1 MSSSRVSSSRGP
13 SHAAVGKS
21 ERPRKITAKADEL
34 DAYMEKLY
42 DDDVESKLDGAKM
55 ILQLAEFAGNIEAL
69 VQNESLM
76 SLLSR
81 VLNDDYKKSYDF
93 SLTMMRIFWCFSNFL
108 QLHPTLGNYRIGAIT
123 LKIVEFELKRH
134 QLRLEEEKLLEAAA
148 NGAPTGDAQ
157 STEDVLTKLDR
168 EKKRNTKRM
177 KKQDQLLYVCFSV
190 LLNLAEDIHTERKMV
205 KRKIVQFLTKL
216 LDRVAPDLVILTIIF
231 LKKLSIFEENKDA
244 MVELT
249 VVEKLVRYL
258 NCNHDK
264 TIQTALKLLFNLSF
278 DPGLREVLVRN
289 SLIPKLVEL
298 LKKPPFRALSLR
310 ILYHLSIDDRCKSM
324 FTYTEAIPIVLQLVI
339 NFPQN
344 IVAKELAALAV
355 NLSHNARNAE
365 LMCQNRGLEA
375 LATRVF
381 RTRDPLLMKV
391 IRNISLWS
399 YTLQED
405 LVSEKAYKYRGMW
418 SPFVLPFI
426 ELCLNTDNHDF
437 SIEVLATLANMTPS
451 DLPSKTS
458 WDRLVTDHSLIPFLN
473 KLLVPGFSQDDM
485 ILEVVLFVSAL
496 ALEPKCA
503 PLLSSSRLVRTFHS
517 LFQEKQHDNELTLQL
532 LYAFYRMLRHPETFE
547 EILFG
552 VGFVL
557 DLLLVADAP
566 NIEVRRM
573 CDVLMDLILD
583 HDLNDG
589 GTIGDFGH
597 LIRQRRF
604 EIHNAEYLEMIHAET
619 QSAAYRKHHGM
630 DEDGG
635 KGDDDDDCN

>member
-1 MSSSRVSSSRGP
+1 MSSRVSSSSSRGP
-13 SHAAVGKS
+13 SYASTSKT
-21 ERPRKITAKADEL
+21 ERPRKVTAKADEL
-34 DAYMEKLY
+34 DTYMEKLY
-42 DDDVESKLDGAKM
+42 DDDVESKVDGAKM

-69 VQNESLM
+69 VQNEALM

-93 SLTMMRIFWCFSNFL
+93 TLTMMRIFWCFSNFL
-108 QLHPTLGNYRIGAIT
+108 QLHPMLANYRIGAIT
-123 LKIVEFELKRH
+123 LKIIEFELKRH
-134 QLRLEEEKLLEAAA
+134 QLRLEEERLLEAAA
-148 NGAPTGDAQ
+148 SQRPVDDASNE
-157 STEDVLTKLDR
+157 STKEIVDKLDR
-168 EKKRNTKRM
+168 EKKRNKKRM

-205 KRKIVQFLTKL
+205 KRKIVLFLTQL
-216 LDRVAPDLVILTIIF
+216 LDRVTPDLVILTITF

-244 MVELT
+244 MVELA
-249 VVEKLVRYL
+249 VVEKLVRYV

-278 DPGLREVLVRN
+278 DPALRESLVRN

-324 FTYTEAIPIVLQLVI
+324 FTYTEALPIVMQLVI

-375 LATRVF
+375 LASRVF

-405 LVSEKAYKYRGMW
+405 LVSDKTYKYRGMW
-418 SPFVLPFI
+418 APFVVPFI
-426 ELCLNTDNHDF
+426 ELCINADNHDF

-451 DLPSKTS
+451 DLPPKMS
-458 WDRLVTDHSLIPFLN
+458 WERLVTDHSLIPFIN

-485 ILEVVLFVSAL
+485 ILEAVLFVSTL
-496 ALEPKCA
+496 SLEPKCA
-503 PLLSSSRLVRTFHS
+503 PLLSASRLVRTLHS

-552 VGFVL
+552 AGFVP
-557 DLLLVADAP
+557 DLLLAADAP

-583 HDLNDG
+583 NDLSDG
-589 GTIGDFGH
+589 RGGDFGH

-619 QSAAYRKHHGM
+619 QRASYRKHHGI
-630 DEDGG
+630 DSGN
-635 KGDDDDDCN
+635 DDDDDDS

>member
-1 MSSSRVSSSRGP
+1 MSSRASSSRGP
-13 SHAAVGKS
+13 SHAAVVKS

-108 QLHPTLGNYRIGAIT
+108 QLHPILGNYRIGAIT

-148 NGAPTGDAQ
+148 NEAPTGDAQ
-157 STEDVLTKLDR
+157 STEDILAKLDR
-168 EKKRNTKRM
+168 EKKRNKKRM
-177 KKQDQLLYVCFSV
+177 KKQDQLLV

-205 KRKIVQFLTKL
+205 KRKIVQFLAKL
-216 LDRVAPDLVILTIIF
+216 LDRVAPDLVILTITF
-231 LKKLSIFEENKDA
+231 LKKLSIFEENKDV
-244 MVELT
+244 MVDLT

-278 DPGLREVLVRN
+278 DPALREVLVRN

-324 FTYTEAIPIVLQLVI
+324 FTYTEAIPIVMQLVI

-405 LVSEKAYKYRGMW
+405 LVSDKAYKYRGMW
-418 SPFVLPFI
+418 APFVVPFI

-458 WDRLVTDHSLIPFLN
+458 WDRLVVDHSLTPFLN

-496 ALEPKCA
+496 SLEPKCA

-552 VGFVL
+552 VGFVP
-557 DLLLVADAP
+557 DLLLAADAP

-619 QSAAYRKHHGM
+619 QSVAYRKHHGM
-630 DEDGG
+630 DDGGG
-635 KGDDDDDCN
+635 KGDDDDSS

>member
-1 MSSSRVSSSRGP
+1 MSSRVSSSSSRGP
-13 SHAAVGKS
+13 SYVSASKM
-21 ERPRKITAKADEL
+21 EKPRKITAKADEL
-34 DAYMEKLY
+34 DTYMEKLY

-69 VQNESLM
+69 VQNEALM

-108 QLHPTLGNYRIGAIT
+108 QLHPMLANYRIGAIT
-123 LKIVEFELKRH
+123 LKIIEFELKRH

-148 NGAPTGDAQ
+148 LEPPIHATSDV
-157 STEDVLTKLDR
+157 STKEIVDKLDR
-168 EKKRNTKRM
+168 EKKRNKKRM
-177 KKQDQLLYVCFSV
+177 KKQDQLLV

-205 KRKIVQFLTKL
+205 KRKIVLFLTKL
-216 LDRVAPDLVILTIIF
+216 LDRVAPDLAILTITF

-244 MVELT
+244 MMELA
-249 VVEKLVRYL
+249 VVEKLVRYV

-278 DPGLREVLVRN
+278 DPALREVLVRN

-324 FTYTEAIPIVLQLVI
+324 FTYTEALPIVMQLVI

-375 LATRVF
+375 LASRVF

-405 LVSEKAYKYRGMW
+405 LVSDKTYKYRGMW
-418 SPFVLPFI
+418 APFVVPFV
-426 ELCLNTDNHDF
+426 ELCLNADNHDF

-451 DLPSKTS
+451 DLPPKMS
-458 WDRLVTDHSLIPFLN
+458 WERLVTDHSLIPFIN

-485 ILEVVLFVSAL
+485 ILEAVLFVSAL

-503 PLLSSSRLVRTFHS
+503 PLLSASRLVRTLHS

-552 VGFVL
+552 VSFVP
-557 DLLLVADAP
+557 DLLLAADAP

-583 HDLNDG
+583 NDLNDG
-589 GTIGDFGH
+589 SGGDFGH
-597 LIRQRRF
+597 LIRQRRYTLYGHSG
-604 EIHNAEYLEMIHAET
+604 EID
-619 QSAAYRKHHGM
+619 SASARELH
-630 DEDGG
+630 
-635 KGDDDDDCN
+635 CLLSV

>member
-1 MSSSRVSSSRGP
+1 
-13 SHAAVGKS
+13 
-21 ERPRKITAKADEL
+21 
-34 DAYMEKLY
+34 
-42 DDDVESKLDGAKM
+42 
-55 ILQLAEFAGNIEAL
+55 
-69 VQNESLM
+69 
-76 SLLSR
+76 
-81 VLNDDYKKSYDF
+81 
-93 SLTMMRIFWCFSNFL
+93 
-108 QLHPTLGNYRIGAIT
+108 
-123 LKIVEFELKRH
+123 
-134 QLRLEEEKLLEAAA
+134 
-148 NGAPTGDAQ
+148 
-157 STEDVLTKLDR
+157 
-168 EKKRNTKRM
+168 
-177 KKQDQLLYVCFSV
+177 
-190 LLNLAEDIHTERKMV
+190 
-205 KRKIVQFLTKL
+205 
-216 LDRVAPDLVILTIIF
+216 
-231 LKKLSIFEENKDA
+231 

-278 DPGLREVLVRN
+278 DPALREVLVRN

-324 FTYTEAIPIVLQLVI
+324 FTYTEAIPIVMQLVI

-405 LVSEKAYKYRGMW
+405 LVSDKAYKYRGMW
-418 SPFVLPFI
+418 APFVVSFI

-552 VGFVL
+552 VGFVP
-557 DLLLVADAP
+557 DLLLAADAP

-589 GTIGDFGH
+589 GAIGDFGH

-619 QSAAYRKHHGM
+619 QSVAYRRHHGM
-630 DEDGG
+630 DSDGG
-635 KGDDDDDCN
+635 KEDDDDSN

>member
-1 MSSSRVSSSRGP
+1 MSSRTSSSRGP
-13 SHAAVGKS
+13 SHAAVVK
-21 ERPRKITAKADEL
+21 EKPRKITAKADEL
-34 DAYMEKLY
+34 DIYMEKLY

-81 VLNDDYKKSYDF
+81 VLNDDYKKNYDF

-108 QLHPTLGNYRIGAIT
+108 QLHSILGNYRIGAIT
-123 LKIVEFELKRH
+123 LKIIEFELKRH
-134 QLRLEEEKLLEAAA
+134 QLRLEEEKMLEAVA
-148 NGAPTGDAQ
+148 NETRTGDA
-157 STEDVLTKLDR
+157 DDILAKLDR
-168 EKKRNTKRM
+168 EKKRNKKRM

-205 KRKIVQFLTKL
+205 KRKIVLFLTKL
-216 LDRVAPDLVILTIIF
+216 LDRVAPDLVILTITF
-231 LKKLSIFEENKDA
+231 LKKLSIFEENKEA

-278 DPGLREVLVRN
+278 DPALREVLVRN
-289 SLIPKLVEL
+289 SLIPKLVDL

-324 FTYTEAIPIVLQLVI
+324 FTYTEAIPIVMQLVI

-344 IVAKELAALAV
+344 MVAKELAALAV

-405 LVSEKAYKYRGMW
+405 LVSDKTYKYRGMW
-418 SPFVLPFI
+418 APFVVPFI
-426 ELCLNTDNHDF
+426 ELCLNADNHDF

-458 WDRLVTDHSLIPFLN
+458 WDRLVTDHSLIPLLN

-485 ILEVVLFVSAL
+485 ILEVVLFVSTL
-496 ALEPKCA
+496 ALEPRCA
-503 PLLSSSRLVRTFHS
+503 PLLSSSRIVRTLHS

-532 LYAFYRMLRHPETFE
+532 LYAFYRLLRHPETFE

-552 VGFVL
+552 VGFVP
-557 DLLLVADAP
+557 DLLLAADAP

-583 HDLNDG
+583 HDLSDV

-604 EIHNAEYLEMIHAET
+604 EIHNAEYLEMIHTET
-619 QSAAYRKHHGM
+619 QSAAYRKYHGM
-630 DEDGG
+630 DDNS
-635 KGDDDDDCN
+635 KDDDDDH

>member
-1 MSSSRVSSSRGP
+1 MSSRTSSSRGP
-13 SHAAVGKS
+13 SHASVLKS
-21 ERPRKITAKADEL
+21 EKPRKITAKADEL
-34 DAYMEKLY
+34 DSYMEKLY
-42 DDDVESKLDGAKM
+42 DDDVESKLEGAKM

-69 VQNESLM
+69 VQNEALM

-108 QLHPTLGNYRIGAIT
+108 QLHPLLANYRIGAIT
-123 LKIVEFELKRH
+123 LKIIEFELKRH
-134 QLRLEEEKLLEAAA
+134 QLH
-148 NGAPTGDAQ
+148 DM
-157 STEDVLTKLDR
+157 LTKLDR
-168 EKKRNTKRM
+168 EKKRNKKRM

-205 KRKIVQFLTKL
+205 KRKIVLFLTKL

-231 LKKLSIFEENKDA
+231 LKKLSIFEENKDV
-244 MVELT
+244 MVELA

-258 NCNHDK
+258 NCSHDK

-278 DPGLREVLVRN
+278 DSTLREVLVRN
-289 SLIPKLVEL
+289 SLIPKLVDL

-324 FTYTEAIPIVLQLVI
+324 FTYTEAIPIVMQLVI

-375 LATRVF
+375 LAARVF

-405 LVSEKAYKYRGMW
+405 LVSDKAYKYRGMW
-418 SPFVLPFI
+418 APFVVSFI

-437 SIEVLATLANMTPS
+437 SIEVLATLANLTPS

-458 WDRLVTDHSLIPFLN
+458 WDKLVIDHSLIPFLN

-485 ILEVVLFVSAL
+485 ILEVVNFVGTLS
-496 ALEPKCA
+496 LEAKCA

-552 VGFVL
+552 VGFVP
-557 DLLLVADAP
+557 DLLLAADAP

-604 EIHNAEYLEMIHAET
+604 EIHNAEYLEMIHNET
-619 QSAAYRKHHGM
+619 QSAVYRKHHGM
-630 DEDGG
+630 DGDSG
-635 KGDDDDDCN
+635 KEDDDED

>member
-1 MSSSRVSSSRGP
+1 MSSSRTSSSRGP
-13 SHAAVGKS
+13 SRGNKS
-21 ERPRKITAKADEL
+21 EKPRKITAKADEL

-42 DDDVESKLDGAKM
+42 DDDVESKLQGAKM
-55 ILQLAEFAGNIEAL
+55 ILELAEYAGNIEVL

-93 SLTMMRIFWCFSNFL
+93 SLIMMRIFCC
-108 QLHPTLGNYRIGAIT
+108 
-123 LKIVEFELKRH
+123 
-134 QLRLEEEKLLEAAA
+134 
-148 NGAPTGDAQ
+148 
-157 STEDVLTKLDR
+157 
-168 EKKRNTKRM
+168 
-177 KKQDQLLYVCFSV
+177 VCFSV

-205 KRKIVQFLTKL
+205 KRKIVIFLTKL
-216 LDRVAPDLVILTIIF
+216 LDRVAPDLVILTITF

-244 MVELT
+244 MMELS

-264 TIQTALKLLFNLSF
+264 PIQTSLKLLFNLSF
-278 DPGLREVLVRN
+278 DPTLREVLVRN

-298 LKKPPFRALSLR
+298 LKKPPFRSASLR

-324 FTYTEAIPIVLQLVI
+324 FTYTEAVPIVMQLVI

-344 IVAKELAALAV
+344 IVAKELAALSV

-375 LATRVF
+375 LASRVF

-391 IRNISLWS
+391 IRNIALWS

-405 LVSEKAYKYRGMW
+405 LVSDKAYKYRGMW
-418 SPFVLPFI
+418 APFVVPFI
-426 ELCLNTDNHDF
+426 ELCLTTDNHDF
-437 SIEVLATLANMTPS
+437 SVEVVATLANMTPS
-451 DLPSKTS
+451 DLPSKGS
-458 WDRLVTDHSLIPFLN
+458 WDRLVTDHSVIPLLN

-485 ILEVVLFVSAL
+485 ILEVVLFVSTL

-503 PLLSSSRLVRTFHS
+503 PLLSSSRLVRTLHS
-517 LFQEKQHDNELTLQL
+517 LFQEKQHDNELTLQI
-532 LYAFYRMLRHPETFE
+532 LYAFYRMLRHPDTFE
-547 EILFG
+547 DILFG
-552 VGFVL
+552 VGFVP
-557 DLLLVADAP
+557 DLLLAADAP

-589 GTIGDFGH
+589 GTIGDLGH

-619 QSAAYRKHHGM
+619 HSAVFRRHHGM
-630 DEDGG
+630 DDNSGKED
-635 KGDDDDDCN
+635 KDGDDH

>member
-1 MSSSRVSSSRGP
+1 MSSSRSRGP
-13 SHAAVGKS
+13 THAAVTAKS

-108 QLHPTLGNYRIGAIT
+108 QLHPVLGNYRIGAIT

-134 QLRLEEEKLLEAAA
+134 QLRQEEEKLLESAV
-148 NGAPTGDAQ
+148 NGAPTKGE
-157 STEDVLTKLDR
+157 STDGILAKLDR
-168 EKKRNTKRM
+168 EKKRNKKRM
-177 KKQDQLLYVCFSV
+177 KKQDQLLNVCFSV

-205 KRKIVQFLTKL
+205 KRKIVFFLTKL
-216 LDRVAPDLVILTIIF
+216 LDRVAPDLVILTITF

-278 DPGLREVLVRN
+278 DPAIREVLVRN

-324 FTYTEAIPIVLQLVI
+324 FTYTEAIPIVMQLVI

-405 LVSEKAYKYRGMW
+405 LVSDKAYKYRGMW
-418 SPFVLPFI
+418 APFVVPFI
-426 ELCLNTDNHDF
+426 ELCINTDNHDF

-451 DLPSKTS
+451 DLPPKTS
-458 WDRLVTDHSLIPFLN
+458 WDKLVTDQSLIPFLN
-473 KLLVPGFSQDDM
+473 KMLVPGFSQDDM

-552 VGFVL
+552 VGFVP
-557 DLLLVADAP
+557 DLLLAADASS
-566 NIEVRRM
+566 IEVRRM

-589 GTIGDFGH
+589 AIGDFGH

-604 EIHNAEYLEMIHAET
+604 EIHNAEYLEMIHAEA
-619 QSAAYRKHHGM
+619 QNANYRKHHGM
-630 DEDGG
+630 DDNGG
-635 KGDDDDDCN
+635 KEDDDDN

>member
-1 MSSSRVSSSRGP
+1 MSSRTSARGP
-13 SHAAVGKS
+13 SYAATGRAEK
-21 ERPRKITAKADEL
+21 PRKIQAKADEL

-42 DDDVESKLDGAKM
+42 DDDVESKLEGAKM

-108 QLHPTLGNYRIGAIT
+108 QLHPMLANYRIGAIT

-148 NGAPTGDAQ
+148 SEAPVDESGEVSVEEILA
-157 STEDVLTKLDR
+157 KLDR
-168 EKKRNTKRM
+168 EKKRNKKRM

-216 LDRVAPDLVILTIIF
+216 LDRVAPDLVILTITF

-244 MVELT
+244 MVELS
-249 VVEKLVRYL
+249 VVERLVRYL

-278 DPGLREVLVRN
+278 DPALREVLVRN

-324 FTYTEAIPIVLQLVI
+324 FTYTEAIPIVMQLVI

-405 LVSEKAYKYRGMW
+405 LVSDKTYKYRGMW
-418 SPFVLPFI
+418 APFVVPFI

-451 DLPSKTS
+451 DLPPKTS
-458 WDRLVTDHSLIPFLN
+458 WERLVTDHSLIPFLN

-485 ILEVVLFVSAL
+485 ILEAVLFVSAL
-496 ALEPKCA
+496 SLEPKCA
-503 PLLSSSRLVRTFHS
+503 PLLSSSRLVRTLHS

-532 LYAFYRMLRHPETFE
+532 LYVFYRMLRHPETFE

-552 VGFVL
+552 VGFVP
-557 DLLLVADAP
+557 DLLLAADAP

-583 HDLNDG
+583 HDLSDG

-604 EIHNAEYLEMIHAET
+604 EIHNAEYLEMIHSET
-619 QSAAYRKHHGM
+619 QSVSYRKHHSM
-630 DEDGG
+630 D
-635 KGDDDDDCN
+635 GDDTDDN

>member
-1 MSSSRVSSSRGP
+1 MSSRMSSRGP
-13 SHAAVGKS
+13 SQTAVAKDK
-21 ERPRKITAKADEL
+21 PRKITAKADEL

-81 VLNDDYKKSYDF
+81 VLNDDYKKNYDF
-93 SLTMMRIFWCFSNFL
+93 SLCMTRIFWCFSNFL
-108 QLHPTLGNYRIGAIT
+108 QLHPILANYRIGAIT
-123 LKIVEFELKRH
+123 LKIIEFELKRH
-134 QLRLEEEKLLEAAA
+134 QLRLEEEKMLEAAA
-148 NGAPTGDAQ
+148 NETPTGDA
-157 STEDVLTKLDR
+157 DDILAKLDR
-168 EKKRNTKRM
+168 EKKRNKKRM
-177 KKQDQLLYVCFSV
+177 KKQDQLLYVCFSM

-205 KRKIVQFLTKL
+205 KRKIVLFLIKL
-216 LDRVAPDLVILTIIF
+216 LDRVAPDLVILTITF
-231 LKKLSIFEENKDA
+231 LKKLSIFEENKEA

-278 DPGLREVLVRN
+278 DPALREVLVRN
-289 SLIPKLVEL
+289 SLIPKLVDL

-324 FTYTEAIPIVLQLVI
+324 FTYTEAIPIVMQLVI

-391 IRNISLWS
+391 IRNIALWS

-405 LVSEKAYKYRGMW
+405 LVSDKAYKYRGMW
-418 SPFVLPFI
+418 APFVVPFI
-426 ELCLNTDNHDF
+426 ELCINADNHDF
-437 SIEVLATLANMTPS
+437 SIEVLATLANLTPN

-458 WDRLVTDHSLIPFLN
+458 WDRLVTDHSLIPLIS

-485 ILEVVLFVSAL
+485 ILEVVLFVSTL
-496 ALEPKCA
+496 ALEPRCV
-503 PLLSSSRLVRTFHS
+503 PLLSSSRIVRTLLS

-532 LYAFYRMLRHPETFE
+532 LYAFYRLLRHTDTFE

-552 VGFVL
+552 VGFVP
-557 DLLLVADAP
+557 DLLLAADAP

-583 HDLNDG
+583 YDLSDA

-604 EIHNAEYLEMIHAET
+604 EIHNAEYLEMIHTET
-619 QSAAYRKHHGM
+619 QSAAYRKYRGM
-630 DEDGG
+630 DDNS
-635 KGDDDDDCN
+635 KGDNDDE

>member
-1 MSSSRVSSSRGP
+1 MSSSRVSSSHSS
-13 SHAAVGKS
+13 SHGTRS
-21 ERPRKITAKADEL
+21 EKPRKITAKADEL

-42 DDDVESKLDGAKM
+42 DDDVESKLEGAKM
-55 ILQLAEFAGNIEAL
+55 ILQLAEYAGNIEAL

-93 SLTMMRIFWCFSNFL
+93 SLTMIRIFWCFSNFL
-108 QLHPTLGNYRIGAIT
+108 QLHALLANYRIGAIT

-134 QLRLEEEKLLEAAA
+134 QLRLEEEKMLEAAA
-148 NGAPTGDAQ
+148 KEISTGDTDSMDDILA
-157 STEDVLTKLDR
+157 KLDR
-168 EKKRNTKRM
+168 EKKRNKKRM
-177 KKQDQLLYVCFSV
+177 KKQDQLLV

-205 KRKIVQFLTKL
+205 KRKIVVFLTKM
-216 LDRVAPDLVILTIIF
+216 LDRVAPDLVILTITF

-278 DPGLREVLVRN
+278 DPNLREVLVRN

-324 FTYTEAIPIVLQLVI
+324 FTYTEAIPIVMQLVI

-375 LATRVF
+375 LASRVF

-405 LVSEKAYKYRGMW
+405 LVSDKAYKYRGMW
-418 SPFVLPFI
+418 APFVVPFI

-451 DLPSKTS
+451 DLPTKSS
-458 WDRLVTDHSLIPFLN
+458 WDRLVTEHSLIPLLN

-485 ILEVVLFVSAL
+485 ILEVVLFICTL

-503 PLLSSSRLVRTFHS
+503 PLLSSSRLVRTLHS
-517 LFQEKQHDNELTLQL
+517 LFQEKQHDNELTLQI

-552 VGFVL
+552 VGFVP
-557 DLLLVADAP
+557 DLLLAADAP

-619 QSAAYRKHHGM
+619 HSAVFRQHHRM
-630 DEDGG
+630 DDDRG
-635 KGDDDDDCN
+635 KDDDDDNH